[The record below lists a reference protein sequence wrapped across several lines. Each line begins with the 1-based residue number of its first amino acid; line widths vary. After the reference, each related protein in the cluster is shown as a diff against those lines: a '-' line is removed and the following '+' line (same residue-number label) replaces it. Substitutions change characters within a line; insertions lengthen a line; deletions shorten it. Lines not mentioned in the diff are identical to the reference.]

1 MVVPPDVY
9 VDVDDRVSDPA
20 FIAFLEVFA
29 VDAFVDST
37 RHMEIKKCL
46 TKKKIVFC
54 DQNFKNPFKIV

>member
-20 FIAFLEVFA
+20 VVAPVEVVA
-29 VDAFVDST
+29 VDGFVDST

-46 TKKKIVFC
+46 TKKKIVFL
-54 DQNFKNPFKIV
+54 